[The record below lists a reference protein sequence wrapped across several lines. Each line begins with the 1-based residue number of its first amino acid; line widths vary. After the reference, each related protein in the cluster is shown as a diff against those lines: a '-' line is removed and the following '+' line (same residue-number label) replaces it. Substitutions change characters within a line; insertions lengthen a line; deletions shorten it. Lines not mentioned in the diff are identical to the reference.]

1 MLQKTV
7 GLFGLNAADTDK
19 KMDNTELYKF
29 IMESLKNRKAPHKWI
44 QIGTI
49 VEDAQKRIKQK
60 CGAIITEIHTD
71 NSGIIHAVA
80 PAHHNLEPEDLLY
93 AVDVINTTNDIDL
106 SEKKHKCNDVL
117 IFKQD
122 IDGSI
127 IFLAEIHVKNK
138 YLLVFDAWR
147 EKKARR
153 DPDAAKKLPGAYVQ
167 NESPSADT

>member
-1 MLQKTV
+1 
-7 GLFGLNAADTDK
+7 
-19 KMDNTELYKF
+19 MDNTKF
-29 IMESLKNRKAPHKWI
+29 YEFIIESLKNRKALHKWI

-49 VEDAQKRIKQK
+49 VDDAQKRIKQK
-60 CGAIITEIHTD
+60 CGSNITEIHID
-71 NSGIIHAVA
+71 NSGVIHAIA
-80 PAHHNLEPEDLLY
+80 QAHHNLEAEDLLY
-93 AVDVINTTNDIDL
+93 AVDVINATNDIEL
-106 SEKKHKCNDVL
+106 SDKKHKCNDVL

-122 IDGSI
+122 INGSI

-167 NESPSADT
+167 NESPSANT

>member
-1 MLQKTV
+1 
-7 GLFGLNAADTDK
+7 
-19 KMDNTELYKF
+19 MDNTGFYSF
-29 IMESLKNRKAPHKWI
+29 IMETLKNRKASHKWI
-44 QIGTI
+44 RIGTI
-49 VEDAQKRIKQK
+49 VDDAQKRIKQK
-60 CGAIITEIHTD
+60 CGANISEIHID
-71 NSGIIHAVA
+71 NSGIIHAITQ
-80 PAHHNLEPEDLLY
+80 AHHNLEPEDLLY

-122 IDGSI
+122 IYGSI

-138 YLLVFDAWR
+138 YLLVFDSWR